1 MSELAVSSWNSQPRG
16 LIRNSG
22 ASSRDRC
29 GSISELWLPICS
41 FQPSRAATR
50 NTAAMSQRSRH
61 SSASVSLEVREWT
74 TATKAIYPHASE

>member
-1 MSELAVSSWNSQPRG
+1 MNSGVSSPRRG
-16 LIRNSG
+16 
-22 ASSRDRC
+22 

-61 SSASVSLEVREWT
+61 SSASASLEVKEWT
-74 TATKAIYPHASE
+74 TATKAIYPQASE